1 MRVLM
6 LLLVSLGACVAQQIP
21 QDSAQSSLTESS
33 LGDEDWIALFNG
45 RDLTGWVPK
54 IRGNELGEDPEGTF
68 RIEDGL
74 LTVGYENYQ
83 TFDERFGHLFYEDP
97 FSDYQLLI
105 EYRFIGTQLVGGPD
119 WAFKN
124 SGVMFHAQNPN
135 SMLRGQDFPI
145 SLELQLLGGNGTE
158 ARPTANLC
166 TPGTEVEMGG
176 IKVQAHCTNSTSETF
191 HGDEWVTVELTVQAD
206 TGVSHLV
213 KGKKVLEYEHL
224 TVGGGSVDGFDDA
237 MKLDGQLLTHGYIAL
252 QSESHPIQFRRVL
265 IRQLNGT

>member
-135 SMLRGQDFPI
+135 SMLRGQ
-145 SLELQLLGGNGTE
+145 LLQKVALPSAFTMHFLMHFG
-158 ARPTANLC
+158 AILVAKWRSLC
-166 TPGTEVEMGG
+166 TKRLMVHRWAASIDVFLGHLRLRP
-176 IKVQAHCTNSTSETF
+176 CSTTAAVF
-191 HGDEWVTVELTVQAD
+191 
-206 TGVSHLV
+206 
-213 KGKKVLEYEHL
+213 
-224 TVGGGSVDGFDDA
+224 
-237 MKLDGQLLTHGYIAL
+237 
-252 QSESHPIQFRRVL
+252 
-265 IRQLNGT
+265 

>member
-6 LLLVSLGACVAQQIP
+6 LLVVSLGACVSEQVP
-21 QDSAQSSLTESS
+21 QDSAQSSSAESS
-33 LGDEDWIALFNG
+33 LGGDDWIALFNG

-74 LTVGYENYQ
+74 LTVGYESYQ
-83 TFDERFGHLFYEDP
+83 TFDERFGHLFYEDS

-105 EYRFIGTQLVGGPD
+105 EYRFIGTQLIGGPD

-124 SGVMFHAQNPN
+124 SGVMFHSQNPN
-135 SMLRGQDFPI
+135 SMLPDQDFPI

-176 IKVQAHCTNSTSETF
+176 IQVQAHCTNSTSETF
-191 HGDEWVTVELTVQAD
+191 HNDEWVTVELMVHAD
-206 TGVSHLV
+206 TIVSHLV
-213 KGKKVLEYEHL
+213 NGKKVLEYERL

-237 MKLDGQLLTHGYIAL
+237 MKLDGQPLTHGYIAL

-265 IRQLNGT
+265 IRRLNRI